1 LINRPEWALL
11 DGNAK
16 IDIVGE
22 AWTYSN
28 AVAAKDLFPD
38 SKITAWIQSAQ
49 HEGNAA
55 DAIMNRHEEK
65 AKKEYVDGHKT
76 SLFKAVD
83 EHDTE
88 AFNTS
93 MFALMDA
100 DKKDKEAQGKKQNP
114 AYVNNLLVSHYK
126 PLYITAI
133 NSGDTETADIIRDNL
148 LSLPITGIDTK
159 TILGWQYEAQ
169 K

>member
-1 LINRPEWALL
+1 
-11 DGNAK
+11 
-16 IDIVGE
+16 
-22 AWTYSN
+22 
-28 AVAAKDLFPD
+28 
-38 SKITAWIQSAQ
+38 
-49 HEGNAA
+49 
-55 DAIMNRHEEK
+55 MNRHEEK